1 MPDMRVAVY
10 GKVRDNMTVIK
21 DYKISSLRF
30 LHIKGKSFYDLKTH
44 KFINRTRARKLTYQ
58 KMYRRK
64 WNEAIKLIQR
74 QHPNWTKREIRQKII
89 EIHKSGQKQLPRWW
103 FSP

>member
-1 MPDMRVAVY
+1 
-10 GKVRDNMTVIK
+10 MTVIK

-30 LHIKGKSFYDLKTH
+30 KHIKGKSFYDLKTH

-58 KMYRRK
+58 KLYRRK

-74 QHPNWTKREIRQKII
+74 RHPDWSKKEIRAKIKTLHDKNI
-89 EIHKSGQKQLPRWW
+89 KKLPDFW